1 MKVGS
6 FGGFSGRGNMFSA
19 SRTAGRCVIDVTRKD
34 ILMPVRADTTT
45 PYNRSVKSWAT
56 GYKDGKTH
64 DW

>member
-6 FGGFSGRGNMFSA
+6 FGGFAGRGNMFSA
-19 SRTAGRCVIDVTRKD
+19 SRTADCCVINVTRMD
-34 ILMPVRADTTT
+34 IMMPVKPDTTT
-45 PYNRSVKSWAT
+45 PYNQAVKSWAT